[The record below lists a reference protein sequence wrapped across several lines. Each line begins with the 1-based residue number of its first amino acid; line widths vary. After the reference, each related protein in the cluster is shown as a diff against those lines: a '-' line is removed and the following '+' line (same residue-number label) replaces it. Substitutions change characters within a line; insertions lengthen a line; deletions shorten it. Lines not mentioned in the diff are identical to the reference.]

1 MLERAA
7 VVEEAR
13 RKEAAARKAAA
24 QPARPGGRSC
34 LYHTRRG
41 TLLSQP
47 AQLVP
52 PSCSA
57 AAVLWPDLNIVERF
71 WWQHLWHRHELLIHP

>member
-24 QPARPGGRSC
+24 QPARPGGRPC
-34 LYHTRRG
+34 PYHTRRAHCS
-41 TLLSQP
+41 LSQP
-47 AQLVP
+47 AQLLP
-52 PSCSA
+52 SSCSDA
-57 AAVLWPDLNIVERF
+57 ATLCPDLIIMHCLSGLVAASVAR
-71 WWQHLWHRHELLIHP
+71 P